1 MNDWSNDTLQV
12 GDLVRI
18 YVGPPGY
25 MRDCG
30 IDSKG
35 YGVVTSLDTPPR
47 GSLQTYNVT
56 VLTPGGLI
64 TTYRQCLEKL
74 DNDL

>member
-35 YGVVTSLDTPPR
+35 LGVVISLDTPPR
-47 GSLQTYNVT
+47 GSLQTYDVT

-74 DNDL
+74 DNGL